1 MTKAMR
7 WGGDLPACFGSVFK
21 AEGWH
26 ITVTRSRDKTQV
38 LEYKGGAD
46 CDALASVAGLPPI
59 RRTGGSELEHAWCE
73 CTAANGHGRD
83 ALVFSGACG
92 DDMEMSGAIV
102 LSRDEFRGSNS
113 RTESDLL
120 EFIGY
125 LVQLAANAVK
135 VNTQAQLMREVGDV
149 FSIQLVIFDKFGEIV
164 FESSDGMNF
173 LRKALGLK
181 SPDFQKIQ
189 CKLEKLV
196 GHIEIVDNADRSAV
210 FDLETSQRAAE
221 IGPDAEKAP
230 RYKLIKL
237 HVDDVAG
244 HLPGPYFAIIET
256 RQPDM
261 PDPNTLRRQFA
272 LTPAEAR
279 VVTRLV
285 EGAQIP
291 DISVDLRLSS
301 HTVRTYLKRS
311 YGKVGVSGQA
321 QLISKITRL
330 SDSIGTMPK
339 AVGA

>member
-1 MTKAMR
+1 MTKFMR
-7 WGGDLPACFGSVFK
+7 WGGDLPASFGSVFK

-26 ITVTRSRDKTQV
+26 ITVSRLRDKTQV
-38 LEYKGGAD
+38 LEYKGGAESA
-46 CDALASVAGLPPI
+46 ALAAVEGLPTGRRTNGAGL
-59 RRTGGSELEHAWCE
+59 EHTWQE
-73 CTAANGHGRD
+73 CACAEGQIRD
-83 ALVFSGACG
+83 ALVFSGICG
-92 DDMEMSGAIV
+92 DDMEMTGAIL

-113 RTESDLL
+113 RTEADLL

-125 LVQLAANAVK
+125 LVELAANSIK
-135 VNTQAQLMREVGDV
+135 INTQAQLMREVGEV

-164 FESSDGMNF
+164 FESAKGMNF
-173 LRKALGLK
+173 LCEALGLK
-181 SPDFQKIQ
+181 CKDFQKVQ
-189 CKLEKLV
+189 WKLEKLV
-196 GHIEIVDNADRSAV
+196 SHIETADSADRSAV
-210 FDLETSQRAAE
+210 FDLEPGQHPVAD
-221 IGPDAEKAP
+221 PEKAP

-237 HVDDVAG
+237 HVDDNET

-256 RQPDM
+256 RQPEM
-261 PDPNTLRRQFA
+261 PDPNTLGRQFA

-279 VVTRLV
+279 VVTRLI
-285 EGAQIP
+285 EGAPIP
-291 DISVDLRLSS
+291 DISVDLRLST